1 MNLAPQQEAAQA
13 RELNPAEDALLQP
26 TEQVLSTL
34 RADGSRRWLTPRLAK
49 GKLWRR
55 RRIVAYAL
63 LALFSALPWIQ
74 IGGHPALQIDV
85 ANWQLHLFGATLLA
99 TDSLLFALSVLLI
112 FLGVFMATAVFGR
125 VWCGWACPQTIYM
138 EFVFRPLERLFTGR
152 AGIGGEPRASVDGW
166 RKLAMY
172 AAYLVICLHLSQT
185 FVSYFVGAE
194 NLAEWIWQSPL
205 QHPAAF
211 GVVVAVTVAMMID
224 FAYWREQLCIL
235 GCPYGRL
242 QSVLLDK
249 SSCIVAY
256 DERRGEPRGKLQRE
270 PVEAERKH
278 GDCVD
283 CKLCVQVCPTG
294 IDIRDGLQLECV
306 NCTQC
311 IDACDHVMERI
322 GKPKGL
328 IRYASQEGLAG
339 RAARL
344 VRPRVVIY
352 AGLMLG
358 LIGLLSFAASRR
370 TGTDVTVLRSLGLPF
385 VVDDQGVVQNTMRLK
400 LRNRT
405 EAERVYL
412 LELVEPQLEGL
423 VLEPREVRVAPGE
436 LRVEPLL
443 VRLPREHFAAGQLQA
458 RLLIEDDLGSVIER
472 DWKLLGP
479 GLAAVEQAPE
489 AAYMPIPERPIF
501 THE

>member
-1 MNLAPQQEAAQA
+1 MNLAPENAAEEA

-26 TEQVLSTL
+26 KEQVLSTL

-49 GKLWRR
+49 GQLWRR

-74 IGGHPALQIDV
+74 VGGHPALQVDV

-138 EFVFRPLERLFTGR
+138 EFVFRPLERLFSGR
-152 AGIGGEPRASVDGW
+152 AGVGGEPRERIAGW

-205 QHPAAF
+205 EHPAAF

-256 DERRGEPRGKLQRE
+256 DGGRGEPRGKLQKAQ
-270 PVEAERKH
+270 VAEADRH

-283 CKLCVQVCPTG
+283 CRLCVQVCPTG

-311 IDACDHVMERI
+311 IDACDHVMDRI

-328 IRYASQEGLAG
+328 IRYASEEGLAG
-339 RAARL
+339 RQARL
-344 VRPRVVIY
+344 IRPRVVIY
-352 AGLMLG
+352 AALMLALVG
-358 LIGLLSFAASRR
+358 VLTFAATRR
-370 TGTDVTVLRSLGLPF
+370 TGTDVTVLRALGLPF
-385 VVDDQGVVQNTMRLK
+385 VVDEQGVVQNTMRLK

-405 EAERVYL
+405 EAERVYRL
-412 LELVEPQLEGL
+412 QLVEPELEGLELVPG
-423 VLEPREVRVAPGE
+423 EVRVAAGE
-436 LRVEPLL
+436 LHIEPLL
-443 VRLPREHFAAGQLQA
+443 VRLPREHFASGQLQA

-479 GLAAVEQAPE
+479 GQVAPE
-489 AAYMPIPERPIF
+489 TSIEATSIKQPLF

>member
-1 MNLAPQQEAAQA
+1 MNPAPEQSADP
-13 RELNPAEDALLQP
+13 RELNPAQDALLQP
-26 TEQVLSTL
+26 NEQVLSTL

-55 RRIVAYAL
+55 RRIVAYGL
-63 LALFSALPWIQ
+63 LVLFSALPWIQ
-74 IGGHPALQIDV
+74 IGGHPALMVNV
-85 ANWQLHLFGATLLA
+85 AEWRLHLFGATLLA

-152 AGIGGEPRASVDGW
+152 AGIGGEPRADVAGW

-194 NLAEWIWQSPL
+194 NLAQWIWKSPL
-205 QHPAAF
+205 DHPGAF

-270 PVEAERKH
+270 PVEASERH

-283 CKLCVQVCPTG
+283 CTLCVQVCPTG
-294 IDIRDGLQLECV
+294 IDIRNGLQLECV

-311 IDACDHVMERI
+311 IDACDHVMDRI
-322 GKPKGL
+322 GKPRGL

-344 VRPRVVIY
+344 IRPRVVIY
-352 AGLMLG
+352 AGLMLVLVG
-358 LIGLLSFAASRR
+358 VLAFAASRR
-370 TGTDVTVLRSLGLPF
+370 TGTDVTVLRALGLPF
-385 VVDDQGVVQNTMRLK
+385 VVDDQGIVQNTMRLK

-405 EAERVYL
+405 DAVRVYQ
-412 LELVEPQLEGL
+412 LELVEPRLESL
-423 VLEPREVRVAPGE
+423 VLDPQEVRVEPGE
-436 LRVEPLL
+436 LRIEPLL
-443 VRLPREHFAAGQLQA
+443 VRLPRQHFAAGQVEA
-458 RLLIEDDLGSVIER
+458 RLRITDDLGSVIER
-472 DWKLLGP
+472 SWKLLGP
-479 GLAAVEQAPE
+479 GELISE
-489 AAYMPIPERPIF
+489 AGLQPSQYHAPERPLF
-501 THE
+501 TR